1 MNKNI
6 SFLQVFGILLVVL
19 GHSPN
24 EEGIPFLSKWIYS
37 YHMPLFIFIS
47 GYLFYLTTKD
57 ICNVKLFDLI
67 KKKFIRLILPYIV
80 ISSIAYLPKVFL
92 SKFAQ
97 RSIDL
102 SIGSYVHSLLY
113 PWDNVIRFFW
123 FLPTLFFIMIIV
135 VILLKITKN
144 KLYIVFCFSIIF
156 SFVVLNF
163 IDIDVLNINGIFN
176 YMLFF
181 CLGMMYCKYKE
192 RLNEILRKNFSVIF
206 ILVFILLTMNAT
218 TSLFDGIS
226 VTGSETGKMKEVATN
241 VEFVTYKLFYV
252 VIAISG
258 IILSIILSKLYC
270 KYNYTF
276 LAHLDGK
283 TFTIYL
289 LSWFSQVFV
298 RIVGYQILNLSMI
311 YVVPVSFILG
321 VYVPV
326 MINIYVKNFIL
337 KYNKFRFLSIILGIN
352 LKR

>member
-6 SFLQVFGILLVVL
+6 AFLQVFGILLVVL
-19 GHSPN
+19 GHSTN
-24 EEGIPFLSKWIYS
+24 NGGIPFLSKWIYS
-37 YHMPLFIFIS
+37 FHMPLFIFIS
-47 GYLFYLTTKD
+47 GFLFYLTTKD
-57 ICNVKLFDLI
+57 IYNLNLYNFI
-67 KKKFIRLILPYIV
+67 NKKFKRLILPYII

-97 RSIDL
+97 RGIDL
-102 SIGSYVHSLLY
+102 SMGSYLHSLLY

-135 VILLKITKN
+135 VILLKVTKN
-144 KLYIVFCFSIIF
+144 RLHIVFYFSVIF
-156 SFVVLNF
+156 SFIVLNF
-163 IDIDVLNINGIFN
+163 IDIEIFNINGIFN

-192 RLNEILRKNFSVIF
+192 TVNKILEKNIGKIF
-206 ILVFILLTMNAT
+206 IVVFVLLLMNAT
-218 TSLFDGIS
+218 TEIFNGIN
-226 VTGSETGKMKEVATN
+226 VTGAETGKMTDIVTSI
-241 VEFVTYKLFYV
+241 EFIKYKLFYV
-252 VIAISG
+252 GIAISG
-258 IILSIILSKLYC
+258 IILSTILSKLYC
-270 KYNYTF
+270 KYNLTF
-276 LAHLDGK
+276 LEHLDGK

-298 RIVGYQILNLSMI
+298 RIIGYQILNLSMI

-337 KYNKFRFLSIILGIN
+337 KCNKFRFLSIILGIN

>member
-37 YHMPLFIFIS
+37 FHMPLFIFIS

-57 ICNVKLFDLI
+57 ICNVKLFDFI

-163 IDIDVLNINGIFN
+163 IDIDVFNINGIFN

-181 CLGMMYCKYKE
+181 CLGMMYCKYEVKVDAVLE
-192 RLNEILRKNFSVIF
+192 KNISKIF
-206 ILVFILLTMNAT
+206 ILVFTILIINAVT
-218 TSLFDGIS
+218 NLFDNTII
-226 VTGSETGKMKEVATN
+226 KDN
-241 VEFVTYKLFYV
+241 EFDYIKYRFFYV
-252 VIAISG
+252 SIAISG

-270 KYNYTF
+270 KCNYNF
-276 LAHLDGK
+276 FKHLEDK
-283 TFTIYL
+283 TYTIYL
-289 LSWFSQVFV
+289 LSWFSQIFV
-298 RIVGYQILNLSMI
+298 RIIGYQILNLSMI
-311 YVVPVSFILG
+311 YVVPISFILG

-326 MINIYVKNFIL
+326 LINIYIKDFIL
-337 KYNKFRFLSIILGIN
+337 KCNKFRFLSIILGIN

>member
-19 GHSPN
+19 GHSAN

-37 YHMPLFIFIS
+37 FHMPLFIFIS
-47 GYLFYLTTKD
+47 GFLFYLTTKD
-57 ICNVKLFDLI
+57 IYNLNLYNFI
-67 KKKFIRLILPYIV
+67 KKKFVRLILPYII

-97 RSIDL
+97 RGIDL
-102 SIGSYVHSLLY
+102 SMDSYLHSFLY

-144 KLYIVFCFSIIF
+144 RLHVVFYFSVIF
-156 SFVVLNF
+156 SFIVLNF
-163 IDIDVLNINGIFN
+163 IDIKILNINGIFN

-181 CLGMMYCKYKE
+181 CLGMMYCKYKDIV
-192 RLNEILRKNFSVIF
+192 NKILEKNISKIF
-206 ILVFILLTMNAT
+206 IVVFVLLLINAT
-218 TSLFDGIS
+218 TNIFNGIN
-226 VTGSETGKMKEVATN
+226 VTGVETGKMTDIPTSI
-241 VEFVTYKLFYV
+241 EFIKYKLFYV
-252 VIAISG
+252 GIAISG

-270 KYNYTF
+270 KYNFTF
-276 LAHLDGK
+276 WEHLDGK

-298 RIVGYQILNLSMI
+298 RIIGYQILKLSMI
-311 YVVPVSFILG
+311 YVVPISFILG
-321 VYVPV
+321 VYIPV
-326 MINIYVKNFIL
+326 IINIYVKYFIL
-337 KYNKFRFLSIILGIN
+337 RYNKFRFLSIILGVN